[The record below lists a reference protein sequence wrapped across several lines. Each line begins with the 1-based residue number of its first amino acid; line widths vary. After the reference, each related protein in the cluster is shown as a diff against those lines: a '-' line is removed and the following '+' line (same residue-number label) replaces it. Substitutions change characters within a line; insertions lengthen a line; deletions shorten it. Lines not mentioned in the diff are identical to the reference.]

1 MAHYSFG
8 QVLTLCWLAATL
20 IGWLALRWRTAL
32 GTNSAS
38 SLVSAFGARLG
49 RGVRVSSAGCAVGC
63 AWVGLYF
70 AFTPFAFGGY
80 HPNWAALALGGAL
93 IFTLIALTPRPSI
106 AAQQPPLEGAEAWPY

>member
-8 QVLTLCWLAATL
+8 QVLTICWLAATL
-20 IGWLALRWRTAL
+20 IGWLALRWLAAL
-32 GTNSAS
+32 GTGSAS
-38 SLVSAFGARLG
+38 SLVSALGAGLG
-49 RGVRVSSAGCAVGC
+49 RGVRVSSAACAVGC

-93 IFTLIALTPRPSI
+93 IFTLIALAPRPRS
-106 AAQQPPLEGAEAWPY
+106 AVQQLALEGAEAWPY